1 MARPWESPARDA
13 WGPRAGKRK
22 GGGERLTRGFART
35 QNVRAKVLFYALA
48 VLAIFLL
55 AHVFKV
61 QVHDGPKLRAE
72 AQRQHMETLDLAA
85 VRGPILDREGNT
97 LVRSLPSQSVYAS
110 LHEVADKPA
119 TARALAAALGLP
131 APYVLDRLNS
141 AGAYVPIERKVDRD
155 AADRIVRLKLP
166 GISVASEP
174 TGVRFVP
181 SGRLASTV
189 LGFTGIDENGLDG
202 IEYSFDGI
210 LRGLPGK
217 MTLETDEFMRTL
229 PFASPHVIEGAKPGY
244 GLVLTLD
251 SYDQYNVERI
261 LRDTV
266 KKAHARS
273 GSAIVMD
280 PWTGGLLALANYPDY
295 DVNAYDK
302 FPVDA
307 RRDRAVTD
315 AYEPGSTFKL
325 ITAAAAL
332 ESKKVT
338 TYDRFP
344 TRDRIEI
351 GGRIIHN
358 AEDGF
363 LAGSGG
369 SETLEDI
376 IVYSHNVGAAEVGLR
391 IGRQTMYAMMRKFGF
406 GDETEVGLPGDS
418 PGIVPAL
425 DDWSDTSLPTIAFGH
440 GVAVTP
446 LALARA
452 YAAIANG
459 GLLLRPR
466 VVGEILAPNGSV
478 KYRYKPEIE
487 RRAISAH
494 TAAVLRRYLRAVVLR
509 GTGNPTAQVPGY
521 TTAGKTG
528 TAQVAE
534 RGVYVPGAYVASFV
548 GYIPADRPRYLIL
561 VKVERPQGLYYG
573 SEVAAPAFAQIAQ
586 MLMLHAGV
594 LPAAPR
600 PRPVAKRA
608 HSVKH
613 RVVSKSSA

>member
-13 WGPRAGKRK
+13 WGPTARKRK
-22 GGGERLTRGFART
+22 GGGGDRLTRGFSGT
-35 QNVRAKVLFYALA
+35 QNLRAKLLFYFLAALS
-48 VLAIFLL
+48 VFLL
-55 AHVFKV
+55 AHVFNV
-61 QVHDGPKLRAE
+61 QVRDGPKLRAE
-72 AQRQHMETLDLAA
+72 AQRQHMETLDLGAI
-85 VRGPILDREGNT
+85 RGPIVDREGNT

-110 LHEVADKPA
+110 LHEIQEKPA
-119 TARALAAALGLP
+119 TARALASALGVP
-131 APYVLDRLNS
+131 TERVLERLNS
-141 AGAYVPIERKVDRD
+141 AGAYVPIERKVERD
-155 AADRIVRLKLP
+155 AADSIVKLRLP
-166 GISVASEP
+166 GISVVPEP

-189 LGFTGIDENGLDG
+189 LGFTGVDENGLDG
-202 IEYSFDGI
+202 IEYSYDSI
-210 LRGLPGK
+210 LRGRPGQ
-217 MTLETDEFMRTL
+217 MTLETDQFGRSI
-229 PFASPHVIEGAKPGY
+229 PFANPRVIEAAKSGY
-244 GLVLTLD
+244 GLMLTLD
-251 SYDQYNVERI
+251 SYAQYNVERI
-261 LRDTV
+261 LRETV

-280 PWTGGLLALANYPDY
+280 PQTGGLLALANYPDY
-295 DVNAYDK
+295 DVNTYDK
-302 FPVDA
+302 FPADA

-351 GGRIIHN
+351 GGQVIHN

-363 LAGSGG
+363 LAGTGG

-376 IVYSHNVGAAEVGLR
+376 IAYSHNVGAAEVGLR
-391 IGRQTMYAMMRKFGF
+391 IGRQTMYAMLRKFGF
-406 GDETEVGLPGDS
+406 GDETQIGLPGES

-446 LALARA
+446 LGLARA

-459 GLLLRPR
+459 GLLMRPR
-466 VVGEILAPNGSV
+466 IVHAILAPDGSV

-509 GTGNPTAQVPGY
+509 GTGNPTAQVAGY

-534 RGVYVPGAYVASFV
+534 HGVYVPGAYVASFV
-548 GYIPADRPRYLIL
+548 GYIPADHPRYLIL

-586 MLMLHAGV
+586 MLMLHDGI
-594 LPAAPR
+594 LP
-600 PRPVAKRA
+600 V
-608 HSVKH
+608 VKH
-613 RVVSKSSA
+613 RAVSKSSP

>member
-13 WGPRAGKRK
+13 WGPSARKRK
-22 GGGERLTRGFART
+22 GGGERLTRGFERK
-35 QNVRAKVLFYALA
+35 QNLRAKLLFYALA
-48 VLAIFLL
+48 LLAIFLL
-55 AHVFKV
+55 VHVFMI
-61 QVHDGPKLRAE
+61 QVRDGPRLRAQ
-72 AQRQHMETLDLAA
+72 AQRQHMETLDLVA

-110 LHEVADKPA
+110 LHEIGDKPA
-119 TARALAAALGLP
+119 TARALAAVLGLP
-131 APYVLDRLNS
+131 MERVLNRLRS
-141 AGAYVPIERKVDRD
+141 PGAYVPIERKVDRD
-155 AADRIVRLKLP
+155 AADRIVKLGLP
-166 GISVASEP
+166 GVSVVPEE

-210 LRGLPGK
+210 LRGRSGQ
-217 MTLETDEFMRTL
+217 MTLETDQFGRTI
-229 PFASPHVIEGAKPGY
+229 PFANPHVIEGAKSGY
-244 GLVLTLD
+244 GLMLTLD
-251 SYDQYNVERI
+251 SYAQYNVERI
-261 LRDTV
+261 LRETV
-266 KKAHARS
+266 QKAHARS

-280 PWTGGLLALANYPDY
+280 PWTGELLALANVPDY
-295 DVNAYDK
+295 DVNAYDRY
-302 FPVDA
+302 PADA

-325 ITAAAAL
+325 VTGAAAL

-344 TRDRIEI
+344 TRDRLEI

-363 LAGSGG
+363 LAGTGG

-391 IGRQTMYAMMRKFGF
+391 IGRRTMYAMLRKFGF
-406 GDETEVGLPGDS
+406 GDETGVGLPGES
-418 PGIVPAL
+418 SGIVPSV

-466 VVGEILAPNGSV
+466 IVDAILAPDGSV
-478 KYRYKPEIE
+478 KYRYKAEIE
-487 RRAISAH
+487 RRVISEH

-509 GTGNPTAQVPGY
+509 GTGNPTAQVRGY

-528 TAQVAE
+528 TAQIAE

-548 GYIPADRPRYLIL
+548 GYIPAEHPRYLIL
-561 VKVERPQGLYYG
+561 VKVERPRGVYYG

-586 MLMLHAGV
+586 MMMLHGGI
-594 LPAAPR
+594 LPA
-600 PRPVAKRA
+600 
-608 HSVKH
+608 KH
-613 RVVSKSSA
+613 GAASKSSP

>member
-1 MARPWESPARDA
+1 VARPWESPARDA

-358 AEDGF
+358 A
-363 LAGSGG
+363 
-369 SETLEDI
+369 
-376 IVYSHNVGAAEVGLR
+376 GAAEVGLR